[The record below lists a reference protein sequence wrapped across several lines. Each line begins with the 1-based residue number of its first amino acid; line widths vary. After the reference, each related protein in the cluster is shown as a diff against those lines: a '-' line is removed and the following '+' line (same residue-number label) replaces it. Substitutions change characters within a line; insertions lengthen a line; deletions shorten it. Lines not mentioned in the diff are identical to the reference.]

1 MARLIQSI
9 FSGGK
14 TGATGSG
21 GFTDEE
27 LADYQ
32 KALMRGRQ
40 SAGVGGNPVMG
51 AAGGLLGQMAR
62 KKFFPTDEEEA
73 NKVVKQAM
81 QDVMDSGIS
90 PNDSLNFQRA
100 VIGQLQAYASQSDN
114 PALIAQ
120 VVESSQKLKE
130 TEAATTAS
138 QNKRVQDEL
147 GIAQAKENLI
157 QTKKQNL
164 INDAE
169 QLRKTTQQATNARG
183 KFVIGSEKSRDYLN
197 TQSNEFKKYYQANY
211 NAVGKL
217 TALMSLGTDLSGAD
231 DYIFTSSLVKA
242 IDDGVMTDSEAIMAG
257 NTAGD
262 WARIKNLLA
271 KFKKGQNLPAEARAS
286 ILRTLANVTKGKQG
300 SFEKFFNATIN
311 RTSAAFDMD
320 SPEQKSAVESLML
333 QYFGTPQELYDTDSE
348 KFFNDAL
355 KRADE
360 IESKKPAT
368 EKGETSVLDD
378 IVRGAKNLL
387 GYGDEEKLSPATEEE
402 EEKKDDENLFNF

>member
-1 MARLIQSI
+1 MRLIQSI

-40 SAGVGGNPVMG
+40 ATGAGGNPVLG

-62 KKFFPTDEEEA
+62 KKFFPTDEEES

-81 QDVMDSGIS
+81 QDVMASGIS

-157 QTKKQNL
+157 QTKKQNI

-183 KFVIGSEKSRDYLN
+183 KFVIGSEKSREYLT
-197 TQSNEFKKYYQANY
+197 TQSNEFRKYYEENY

-262 WARIKNLLA
+262 WARIKNLLD

-355 KRADE
+355 KRAEE
-360 IESKKPAT
+360 IESKEEPEQKGVVNEIVNRLGSIFGSGNEETPPPAT
-368 EKGETSVLDD
+368 K
-378 IVRGAKNLL
+378 K
-387 GYGDEEKLSPATEEE
+387 E

>member
-1 MARLIQSI
+1 MRLIQSI

-40 SAGVGGNPVMG
+40 ATGAGGNPVLG

-62 KKFFPTDEEEA
+62 KKFFPTDEEES

-81 QDVMDSGIS
+81 QDVMASGIS

-197 TQSNEFKKYYQANY
+197 TQSNEFKKYYQDNY

-262 WARIKNLLA
+262 WARIKNLLD

-320 SPEQKSAVESLML
+320 PPEQKEAVKSLML

-355 KRADE
+355 KRAEE
-360 IESKKPAT
+360 IESKEEP
-368 EKGETSVLDD
+368 EQKGVVNEIVNRLGSIFGSGNEETPPS
-378 IVRGAKNLL
+378 A
-387 GYGDEEKLSPATEEE
+387 SEE
-402 EEKKDDENLFNF
+402 EEKENEENLFNF

>member
-1 MARLIQSI
+1 MRLIQSI

-40 SAGVGGNPVMG
+40 ATGAGGNPVLG

-62 KKFFPTDEEEA
+62 KKFFPTDEEES

-81 QDVMDSGIS
+81 QDVMASGIS

-157 QTKKQNL
+157 QTKKQNI

-197 TQSNEFKKYYQANY
+197 TQSNEFKKYYQDNY

-262 WARIKNLLA
+262 WARIKNLLD

-355 KRADE
+355 KRAEE
-360 IESKKPAT
+360 IESKEEP
-368 EKGETSVLDD
+368 EQKGVVNEIVNRLGSIFGSGNEETPPS
-378 IVRGAKNLL
+378 A
-387 GYGDEEKLSPATEEE
+387 SEE
-402 EEKKDDENLFNF
+402 EEKENEENLFNF

>member
-1 MARLIQSI
+1 MRLIQSI

-40 SAGVGGNPVMG
+40 ATGAGGNPVLG

-62 KKFFPTDEEEA
+62 KKFFPTDEEES

-81 QDVMDSGIS
+81 QDVMASGIS

-157 QTKKQNL
+157 QTKKQNI

-197 TQSNEFKKYYQANY
+197 TQSNEFKKYYQDNY

-262 WARIKNLLA
+262 WARIKNLLD

-320 SPEQKSAVESLML
+320 SPEQKEAVKSLML

-355 KRADE
+355 KRAEE

-368 EKGETSVLDD
+368 ETGETSVLDD